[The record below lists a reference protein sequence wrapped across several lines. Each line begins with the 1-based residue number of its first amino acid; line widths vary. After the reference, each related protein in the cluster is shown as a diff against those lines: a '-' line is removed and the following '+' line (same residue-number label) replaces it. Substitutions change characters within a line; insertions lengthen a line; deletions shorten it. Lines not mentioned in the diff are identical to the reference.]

1 MKPTKKSDKSNTL
14 NKSKLRIIGGEWR
27 SRTLPIPRVEG
38 LRPTPDR
45 VRETLFNWLSVWVP
59 GAHCGDLF
67 CGSGALGLEALS
79 RGAASCLFVDNSR
92 VVTQQMQA
100 NLATLKSTAGTVL
113 TTNAAELVKTPPSR
127 PLDILFLDPPF
138 RKAWLEK
145 LIPFL
150 DDQWLA
156 ARSWVYIEMEKE
168 ADLPELP
175 PHWSLKKEK
184 MAGQLCYRLFEID
197 KSSVLDHD

>member
-1 MKPTKKSDKSNTL
+1 MKPAKKSDKSATL

-27 SRTLPIPRVEG
+27 SRTLPIPKVEG
-38 LRPTPDR
+38 LRPTPNR
-45 VRETLFNWLSVWVP
+45 VRETLFNWISVWIP

-92 VVTQQMQA
+92 VVTQQMQD
-100 NLATLKSTAGTVL
+100 NLATLKSTAGTVI
-113 TTNAAELVKTPPSR
+113 TKNAAELVKIPPSR

-138 RKAWLEK
+138 RKDWLTK

-156 ARSWVYIEMEKE
+156 PRALVYIEMEKE
-168 ADLPELP
+168 ANLPTLP
-175 PHWSLKKEK
+175 SHWTLKKEK
-184 MAGQLCYRLFEID
+184 IAGQLCYRLFEINR
-197 KSSVLDHD
+197 SSETLS